1 MQAVKISDEVY
12 SKVKELAEKTG
23 KSIRE
28 IIEEA
33 INIYILGKSEAVDK
47 DIKNVK
53 EKWIV
58 AKFQSKCAKCGKQI
72 NQGDMAYWIHIE
84 YVDGSK
90 RSIIYCT
97 DCYYTSIDTALAKK
111 YLKMKELETVIR
123 GLKKEA
129 DRLAEEIRTLEQKAN
144 ILRLEKEIEEFWF
157 AFRTTFGNNPES
169 TILRNFLNKLEDLIN
184 KVREIEALQ
193 LGVQT
198 QVENILRK
206 RVRNPNQI
214 KEW

>member
-1 MQAVKISDEVY
+1 MQAVKISDEIY
-12 SKVKELAEKTG
+12 NKVKELAEKTG

-28 IIEEA
+28 IVEEA

-58 AKFQSKCAKCGKQI
+58 AKFQSKCVKCGKQI

-129 DRLAEEIRTLEQKAN
+129 DRLAEEVKQLEQTAN
-144 ILRLEKEIEEFWF
+144 LLRLERDIEKFWYDFKSTFIDNPSADVVKNFIDRMREIIDRVEALEKQLQYARVVEKGKKTRKSEEIE
-157 AFRTTFGNNPES
+157 
-169 TILRNFLNKLEDLIN
+169 
-184 KVREIEALQ
+184 VQ
-193 LGVQT
+193 L
-198 QVENILRK
+198 
-206 RVRNPNQI
+206 
-214 KEW
+214 

>member
-12 SKVKELAEKTG
+12 SKVKELAEKMG

-28 IIEEA
+28 IVEEA

-90 RSIIYCT
+90 RSIIYCV
-97 DCYYTSIDTALAKK
+97 DCYYTSIDSTLAKR
-111 YLKMKELETVIR
+111 YLKLKELEATVR

-129 DRLAEEIRTLEQKAN
+129 DRLAEEIKQLEQTTN
-144 ILRLEKEIEEFWF
+144 LLRLEQDIEKFWYDFKSTFIDNPSVDVVKNFIDRMREIIDRVEALEKQ
-157 AFRTTFGNNPES
+157 
-169 TILRNFLNKLEDLIN
+169 LRVKIVERYER
-184 KVREIEALQ
+184 KVKKGEKVEVRE
-193 LGVQT
+193 V
-198 QVENILRK
+198 
-206 RVRNPNQI
+206 
-214 KEW
+214 